1 LSQRPGAADGR
12 KQSMRPS
19 DSFSNRLALD
29 PTAAGDLRTRLRHDP
44 QVAVK
49 QAAQQFEGLLL
60 HMMLKSMRE
69 ATPGDGL
76 LGSEQTRFFTTLSDQ
91 QLAQGLAAQA
101 PLGFAG
107 MIEKQ
112 LARQLG
118 EKSGLAGSAPINA
131 LQQSLL
137 NHYPL
142 VGDGMSSPGRRV
154 AAGAGGSSKPDA
166 VAGGK
171 GSATSLP
178 SRRAFVDRVWPHAVE
193 AAAITGVPPHFLV
206 AHAALESGW
215 GAREIRA
222 ADGSPSFNLF
232 GIKAGR
238 GWSGP
243 AVEVST
249 TEFVNGVAQT
259 ERAKFRAYGSYAEA
273 FRDYAQLLSS
283 KSRYAAVIGQQDGAQ
298 FARALQQA
306 GYATD
311 PMYAD
316 KLSRIIGGAT
326 LRQAL
331 TAV

>member
-1 LSQRPGAADGR
+1 
-12 KQSMRPS
+12 MRPN
-19 DSFSNRLALD
+19 DSLSNRLAID
-29 PTAAGDLRTRLRHDP
+29 PAAAGDLRTRLRHDP
-44 QVAVK
+44 QAAVK

-76 LGSEQTRFFTTLSDQ
+76 LGSEQTRFFTTLGDQ

-118 EKSGLAGSAPINA
+118 EKSDLSASAPLNA

-137 NHYPL
+137 NRYTPST
-142 VGDGMSSPGRRV
+142 GDGKLSPGRRV
-154 AAGAGGSSKPDA
+154 AVGDGGSSKLDA
-166 VAGGK
+166 LAGGK
-171 GSATSLP
+171 VSAAAMP
-178 SRRAFVDRVWPHAVE
+178 STRAFVDRVWPHAVE

-206 AHAALESGW
+206 AHSALESGW
-215 GAREIRA
+215 GAREIRS

-243 AVEVST
+243 TVEVPT
-249 TEFVNGVAQT
+249 TEFVNGVAQS

-283 KSRYAAVIGQQDGAQ
+283 KPRYAAVIGQQDGAQ